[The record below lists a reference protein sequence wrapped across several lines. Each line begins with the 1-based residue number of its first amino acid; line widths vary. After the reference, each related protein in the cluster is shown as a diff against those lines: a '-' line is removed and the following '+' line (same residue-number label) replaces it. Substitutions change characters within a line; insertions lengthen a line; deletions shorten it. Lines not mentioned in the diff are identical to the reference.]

1 MNNLDEKFK
10 LYLSEVTTVQDK
22 YGFIYSEECDSLLFT
37 GLLGSVP
44 GTAVFINAAFD
55 ASKGQWNR
63 RPLNLPPCYDCT
75 QDWNLFGRLKLMLQ
89 VGWQTKFKDK
99 AALAK
104 IFEKGGSSISRDM
117 LIGLAWYA
125 YVNNRLDIS
134 EQVIRYA
141 LTHFCLMGQGTP
153 TRTFM
158 TPGLLSTYAW
168 ISYRLGGPSR
178 PWLRYLPQM
187 ESKSVTDFQAHLS
200 VLHIIL
206 RNKLTGK
213 DKYGDLLAFQAD
225 RNPENALFQFAAGR
239 VDKAYTILNNERYF
253 PSNRLPRKSDRKGPW
268 LWERDFGDNYQPSDS
283 EKILS
288 GGDFLFVYALC
299 KGLI

>member
-1 MNNLDEKFK
+1 MDDKFK
-10 LYLSEVTTVQDK
+10 LYLKEVVAVQDK
-22 YGFIYSEECDSLLFT
+22 YGFIYSDECDSLLFS

-55 ASKGQWNR
+55 ASSGQWQR
-63 RPLNLPPCYDCT
+63 RPLNLPACYPDHS
-75 QDWNLFGRLKLMLQ
+75 K
-89 VGWQTKFKDK
+89 
-99 AALAK
+99 
-104 IFEKGGSSISRDM
+104 SSISRDM

-125 YVNNRLDIS
+125 YTNNRLDIS

-141 LTHFCLMGQGTP
+141 LAHYFVMGQGP
-153 TRTFM
+153 LSRTFM

-178 PWLRYLPQM
+178 PWLRYLPQI
-187 ESKSVTDFQAHLS
+187 ESKSVTDYQAHLS
-200 VLHIIL
+200 VIHIIL

-213 DKYGDLLAFQAD
+213 DKYGDLLAFHAD
-225 RNPENALFQFAAGR
+225 REPENALFQFAAGR
-239 VDKAYTILNNERYF
+239 VDKAYTILNNKQYF
-253 PSNRLPRKSDRKGPW
+253 PDDRLPRKSDRKAEY
-268 LWERDFGDNYQPSDS
+268 LWQRDYGDNYKPGDS

-288 GGDFLFVYALC
+288 GADFLFVYALC